1 MNKIVVVPVYRS
13 SINEVEKISYCQCCR
28 VFKARTICLVAPEGL
43 DLTIYK
49 ILSDSC
55 GAETEVKRLDIA
67 FFQSIQSYNRLML
80 DIQFYER
87 FKDYDY
93 MLIYQLDAW
102 VFRDELDYWC
112 GLGYDYIGAPW
123 FENYGTY
130 EDGNKLWAVGNG
142 GFSLRRIRYFIDLLE
157 HNGPIKDANT
167 LGLTSSL
174 KNRIYKFLY
183 AKGYQNRV
191 SYFRKDPTLFE
202 DVFYTVYLKDT
213 RFKAK
218 VPSAEEAASFAFE
231 KSPSYLFS
239 CTRQLPFGCH
249 AWLKNEYE
257 TFWFKYIKKEKNM

>member
-1 MNKIVVVPVYRS
+1 MYKCVVVIPIYKAIPKSEERES
-13 SINEVEKISYCQCCR
+13 LAQCLR
-28 VFKARTICLVAPEGL
+28 VLHEASLCFVAPAGIDDTWYKEFVERESRSFRIESFASKYFQGIEGYNKL
-43 DLTIYK
+43 L
-49 ILSDSC
+49 LSP
-55 GAETEVKRLDIA
+55 L
-67 FFQSIQSYNRLML
+67 
-80 DIQFYER
+80 FYER

-102 VFRDELDYWC
+102 VFRNELDYWC

-142 GFSLRRIRYFIDLLE
+142 GFSLRRIQYFIGLLE

-202 DVFYTVYLKDT
+202 DVFYTVYLKGT

-218 VPSAEEAASFAFE
+218 VPSAEEAALFAFE
-231 KSPSYLFS
+231 KSPSYLYS
-239 CTRQLPFGCH
+239 LTGKLPFGCH
-249 AWLKNEYE
+249 AWEKNEYE
-257 TFWFKYIKKEKNM
+257 SFWGKYIHG